1 MGAWLN
7 LDHQPETNKNLVS
20 HWTVEMDTIIQIT
33 TVSWRH
39 WGHVMI
45 PVRLFRPE
53 NGASLSS
60 SPSDEPALI
69 SNSLR
74 QVSQRTWRHDRT
86 RGFLYLPR
94 QWGQWTPPNSEL
106 CSPTADSS
114 SIPSPSKAERSPKRP
129 KSSSPSSALKSSS
142 PSVPDILQNWT
153 KRNQTEHRCRRAVHL
168 PFFRLKSNLG
178 GLVDG
183 FISQCTWPRN
193 NTYAALLMNVSWHN
207 ANLAL
212 QKYKKYWIM
221 LINIL
226 ESSKKTKL
234 VPGQEQ

>member
-7 LDHQPETNKNLVS
+7 LDHQPETNKNFVS
-20 HWTVEMDTIIQIT
+20 HWTVEMDTIVQIT

-168 PFFRLKSNLG
+168 PFFRLSYLAEFTTVREYCGWIQRVKSYRQKRQQRQT
-178 GLVDG
+178 
-183 FISQCTWPRN
+183 FETRRN
-193 NTYAALLMNVSWHN
+193 AATFSSAEATRASYDN
-207 ANLAL
+207 
-212 QKYKKYWIM
+212 KKWRDFD
-221 LINIL
+221 
-226 ESSKKTKL
+226 E
-234 VPGQEQ
+234 